1 MSNGRHASWQNCR
14 EEGRRPRSGKVE
26 SQQEHCGDNQDHEGP
41 VAARLGHGRCQYRC
55 VPTRTRS
62 SELNSSTQRPDPRTT
77 ERKGSSA
84 TRTGT
89 PSSWRMRS
97 SSPRSNAPPP
107 VSTMP
112 RSRMSPESSGGHTS
126 SGPDQLDDL
135 QHRSLDRAAHFW
147 RGDGDRVGQPG
158 REVASCDRMLSSSR
172 KGNAEPAPTL
182 MSWAL
187 RSPSSREYSLLTWL
201 MIASSISSPPRRS
214 DLELTMPP
222 RLMTATSVVR
232 HRCPPPCSRRC
243 R

>member
-1 MSNGRHASWQNCR
+1 DEGPGQDGYVVSVKPNKTAGDERVREQSVSNGRHASWQNCR
-14 EEGRRPRSGKVE
+14 EEGRRPQSGKVE

-126 SGPDQLDDL
+126 SVARTSSTICSTRVSIARRTSGEVMVTVWGSPVA
-135 QHRSLDRAAHFW
+135 RS
-147 RGDGDRVGQPG
+147 
-158 REVASCDRMLSSSR
+158 
-172 KGNAEPAPTL
+172 
-182 MSWAL
+182 
-187 RSPSSREYSLLTWL
+187 
-201 MIASSISSPPRRS
+201 
-214 DLELTMPP
+214 
-222 RLMTATSVVR
+222 
-232 HRCPPPCSRRC
+232 
-243 R
+243 

>member
-1 MSNGRHASWQNCR
+1 MSVPLRANENTFERAELLDAATGPADDRAQGVVGHSNRNPELMAHAFVQPAQQCPSTGQHDASVEDVAGELGRAHI
-14 EEGRRPRSGKVE
+14 
-26 SQQEHCGDNQDHEGP
+26 
-41 VAARLGHGRCQYRC
+41 
-55 VPTRTRS
+55 
-62 SELNSSTQRPDPRTT
+62 QR
-77 ERKGSSA
+77 
-84 TRTGT
+84 
-89 PSSWRMRS
+89 
-97 SSPRSNAPPP
+97 
-107 VSTMP
+107 
-112 RSRMSPESSGGHTS
+112 
-126 SGPDQLDDL
+126 GPDQLDDL
-135 QHRSLDRAAHFW
+135 QHQSLDRAAHFW

-182 MSWAL
+182 MSLAL
-187 RSPSSREYSLLTWL
+187 RSPSRREYSLLTWL

>member
-1 MSNGRHASWQNCR
+1 DEGKGQDGYVVSVKPNKTAGDERVREQSVSNGRHASWQNCR

-158 REVASCDRMLSSSR
+158 REVASCDPD
-172 KGNAEPAPTL
+172 AELLPQGECRAGADL
-182 MSWAL
+182 DVLGA
-187 RSPSSREYSLLTWL
+187 SLTQQEGVLAHDVADDRL
-201 MIASSISSPPRRS
+201 V
-214 DLELTMPP
+214 DLV
-222 RLMTATSVVR
+222 ATQA
-232 HRCPPPCSRRC
+232 
-243 R
+243 